1 MDPGGWRWRPA
12 PGWPVPPPGWVPPEG
27 WQPPAEWSPAPG
39 DWVFW
44 VPALEPGA
52 SADGGGPAPT
62 DGAPPGSAP
71 PAAAGWAPPG
81 ETAPG
86 RAPPAWPAPVPTGA
100 DLDRPRPPVLD
111 SSDAERRW
119 LVLESW
125 FVMVAFLAPAVLAAV
140 TLFVEHAQG
149 VTDLHRFPVYVPGHP
164 VTNFILGISDY
175 LPVAA
180 VVPLGLLLLARSG
193 QPPRSLGLGRLR
205 FMDDVLGGLGL
216 AAAAFGT
223 EIALL
228 VPVTPFINKSST
240 LINQVPVGHV
250 PAYYVV
256 YGLIV
261 SATTAVAEE
270 ALVNGYL
277 VTRLQ
282 QFGWGDRAALI
293 LSLSLRTSYH
303 VYYGLGFLLT
313 IPFGFYV
320 TRSFQKHRR
329 LNRCIAAHFLFDAVL
344 TTIAILA

>member
-27 WQPPAEWSPAPG
+27 WQPPAENGRRPPA

-44 VPALEPGA
+44 VPALESGRRGWWGPG
-52 SADGGGPAPT
+52 PTPT
-62 DGAPPGSAP
+62 DGAPSGGS
-71 PAAAGWAPPG
+71 GG
-81 ETAPG
+81 GGGGTVGRDHAPG

-149 VTDLHRFPVYVPGHP
+149 VTDVHRFPVYVPGHP
-164 VTNFILGISDY
+164 LTNFILGVSDY

-228 VPVTPFINKSST
+228 VPVTPFINKELDPDQPGCPSATCPPTTSST
-240 LINQVPVGHV
+240 DSSSRPR
-250 PAYYVV
+250 PP
-256 YGLIV
+256 
-261 SATTAVAEE
+261 
-270 ALVNGYL
+270 
-277 VTRLQ
+277 
-282 QFGWGDRAALI
+282 W
-293 LSLSLRTSYH
+293 
-303 VYYGLGFLLT
+303 
-313 IPFGFYV
+313 P
-320 TRSFQKHRR
+320 RR
-329 LNRCIAAHFLFDAVL
+329 YW
-344 TTIAILA
+344 